1 MTDEKTDAALERL
14 LALAAGDRDVQAEI
28 DRKAAEIAKMQ
39 EAGDMPIE
47 KERAYFKLMKTEFL
61 LLAGAACAACETG
74 DTRGLLGVLQ
84 LLPGLRSLPNVAAH
98 VDIIERKRAEAEKAA
113 AELLKSK
120 PAPKKA
126 TGPSP
131 WSC

>member
-1 MTDEKTDAALERL
+1 MTEEPTDPGERL
-14 LALAAGDRDVQAEI
+14 LAFALAIDPPVQAEI

-39 EAGDMPIE
+39 EAGEIPIE

-74 DTRGLLGVLQ
+74 DTRGLLGVLK

-98 VDIIERKRAEAEKAA
+98 VDIIDRKRAEAEKRA

-120 PAPKKA
+120 PEPKKA
-126 TGPSP
+126 AGPSP
-131 WSC
+131 WSA

>member
-1 MTDEKTDAALERL
+1 
-14 LALAAGDRDVQAEI
+14 
-28 DRKAAEIAKMQ
+28 MQ
-39 EAGDMPIE
+39 ERGDMPIE

-84 LLPGLRSLPNVAAH
+84 LLPGLRSLPNVSAY
-98 VDIIERKRAEAEKAA
+98 VDIIATRRAEEAKRVE
-113 AELLKSK
+113 ELAKHK